1 MSETGGVFEVSAEMF
16 EQITQEILMIGQQH
30 KLEPHELVMVL
41 KIAADALGEQ
51 LGLTV
56 TKTQVRGANS

>member
-1 MSETGGVFEVSAEMF
+1 MSETSGTFEVSPALF
-16 EQITQEILMIGQQH
+16 SQITQEILMIGQQH

-41 KIAADALGEQ
+41 KIAADALSEQ